1 MVPSQCGHKGY
12 RKDCDILKDRRKN
25 WPEREEMHEN
35 VEVGEETKREMET
48 KFPRPII
55 VCFFYSS
62 SLLIISLRFSL
73 MCFS

>member
-55 VCFFYSS
+55 VFLILPLC
-62 SLLIISLRFSL
+62 LLFLSGFP
-73 MCFS
+73 

>member
-35 VEVGEETKREMET
+35 VEVGEETRREMET

-55 VCFFYSS
+55 VCFFLFFLSAYY
-62 SLLIISLRFSL
+62 FSQV
-73 MCFS
+73 FPDVF